1 MMAFILCVTRAGI
14 FLTSGSEIRNFR
26 FTKIAHFRFEGG
38 NGSRKYDVA
47 TVQSQLLI
55 PQKFDQNRS
64 TGVRVMSP

>member
-26 FTKIAHFRFEGG
+26 FMKIAHFRFEGG